1 MTGPVTSPLTGL
13 GVSLPLVAAP
23 MAGGPT
29 TPALVI
35 AAGRAGALGFLAG
48 GYLAPDVLAGR
59 IAAVREAGLPF
70 GVNLFAPNP
79 VPADPAGFRRYASA
93 IQGEASRYGVDL
105 SGASPV
111 EDDDHWRGKIDVLL
125 ASPVPVVTFTFGIP
139 GRDVIEA
146 LRGVGTITGQ
156 TVTSAA
162 EARQAADA
170 GLDLLAVQSAAA
182 GGHSGTLTPSRPA
195 AAVPLP
201 ELVAGVRAVTGLPLL
216 AAGGIA
222 TPAAVAAVLQAGA
235 SAAVAG
241 TALLLADEAGTSAV
255 YRAALAAAQERR
267 PAGPPPGPAT
277 VVTRA
282 FTGRPARG
290 LANLFTARYSAVA
303 PSGYPALHH
312 LTRPIRAAAAAAGD
326 PDRVNL
332 WAGTGYQHA
341 AAQPAA
347 QILTALASG
356 L

>member
-1 MTGPVTSPLTGL
+1 V
-13 GVSLPLVAAP
+13 
-23 MAGGPT
+23 
-29 TPALVI
+29 
-35 AAGRAGALGFLAG
+35 
-48 GYLAPDVLAGR
+48 
-59 IAAVREAGLPF
+59 PF

-79 VPADPAGFRRYASA
+79 VPADPAEFRRYASA
-93 IQGEASRYGVDL
+93 IQAEASRYGVDL
-105 SGASPV
+105 SGASPL
-111 EDDDHWRGKIDVLL
+111 EDDDHWPGKIDVLL

-170 GLDLLAVQSAAA
+170 GVDLLAVQSAEA
-182 GGHSGTLTPSRPA
+182 GGHYGTLTPDRPPPA
-195 AAVPLP
+195 APLP
-201 ELVAGVRAVTGLPLL
+201 ELIAGVRAATGLPLL
-216 AAGGIA
+216 AAGGMA
-222 TPAAVAAVLQAGA
+222 TPGAVAAALQAGA
-235 SAAVAG
+235 AAAVAG

-255 YRAALAAAQERR
+255 YRAALAAARELD
-267 PAGPPPGPAT
+267 PAGPASPAT

-290 LANLFTARYSAVA
+290 LANLFTTRYSAVA

-332 WAGTGYQHA
+332 WAGTGFRHA